1 MRARIEE
8 IVLAHEWALQMH
20 GFYFDEEK
28 KIIRFDVVMSF
39 DIPHSEGTKILSDE
53 ITAAYPDYKVII
65 VADIDITD

>member
-1 MRARIEE
+1 AIEE

-20 GFYFDEEK
+20 GFYMDEEK

-39 DIPHSEGTKILSDE
+39 DISHSEGIKIICDE
-53 ITAAYPDYKVII
+53 INEKYPDYNVII